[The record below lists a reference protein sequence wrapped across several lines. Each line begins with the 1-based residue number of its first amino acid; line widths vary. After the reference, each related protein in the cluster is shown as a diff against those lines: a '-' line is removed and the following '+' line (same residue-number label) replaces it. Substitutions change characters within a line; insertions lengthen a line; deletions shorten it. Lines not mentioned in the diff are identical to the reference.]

1 MASFSI
7 VRSNSLPPQRA
18 VENESDASRCL
29 AQRRNQRKT
38 MFSWER
44 PSRSR
49 FGYNIVREVTMRQI
63 SLREFRTRGSKA
75 LEAVPQGETILLS
88 GQQGPAYFL
97 VPVLG
102 DVVMEDRELRRAM
115 AKASLR
121 ESWVH
126 AKASGLDEMNDEQI
140 EQEIKQVRR
149 VRKRRKTR

>member
-1 MASFSI
+1 
-7 VRSNSLPPQRA
+7 
-18 VENESDASRCL
+18 
-29 AQRRNQRKT
+29 
-38 MFSWER
+38 
-44 PSRSR
+44 
-49 FGYNIVREVTMRQI
+49 MRHI

-126 AKASGLDEMNDEQI
+126 AKASGSDKMNDEEI
-140 EQEIKQVRR
+140 AQEIKQLRR
-149 VRKRRKTR
+149 LRKRRKTR

>member
-1 MASFSI
+1 
-7 VRSNSLPPQRA
+7 
-18 VENESDASRCL
+18 
-29 AQRRNQRKT
+29 
-38 MFSWER
+38 
-44 PSRSR
+44 
-49 FGYNIVREVTMRQI
+49 MRQI

-75 LEAVPQGETILLS
+75 LAAVPQGETILLS

-126 AKASGLDEMNDEQI
+126 AKASGSDEMNDEEI
-140 EQEIKQVRR
+140 EQEIKQLRGL
-149 VRKRRKTR
+149 RKRRKTR